1 MQIKFKLTRRYTDRS
16 EASMSFGIKMILP
29 TTIALI
35 LIFLIPVIFV
45 TYMSFQEWGMSLVK
59 SPEFIGTENYLHA
72 LSQRDFWNSLRV
84 TVIFTGI
91 GVILQ
96 VFIGVSVA
104 RFANHDFFGKELF
117 RTILILPLAATP
129 VAIALVWRL
138 MLSPTLGILNYFVT
152 ELGFDTIPWLS
163 ENKLAMVALLF
174 VDTWQW
180 FPLISF
186 VTLSAMATIDE
197 QLFESAQIDGAS
209 SATIFYKITLPLVR
223 PSIVVVTML
232 RLTDSLKHF
241 DTIYVMTQGGP
252 GNATQIMNLYI
263 YENGFKYFKMG
274 YASAV
279 IIILFILIL
288 LSNLILAKFR
298 RSSN

>member
-1 MQIKFKLTRRYTDRS
+1 
-16 EASMSFGIKMILP
+16 
-29 TTIALI
+29 
-35 LIFLIPVIFV
+35 
-45 TYMSFQEWGMSLVK
+45 
-59 SPEFIGTENYLHA
+59 
-72 LSQRDFWNSLRV
+72 
-84 TVIFTGI
+84 
-91 GVILQ
+91 
-96 VFIGVSVA
+96 
-104 RFANHDFFGKELF
+104 
-117 RTILILPLAATP
+117 
-129 VAIALVWRL
+129 
-138 MLSPTLGILNYFVT
+138 
-152 ELGFDTIPWLS
+152 
-163 ENKLAMVALLF
+163 
-174 VDTWQW
+174 
-180 FPLISF
+180 
-186 VTLSAMATIDE
+186 MATIDE